1 MAAAIYQICKHGKK
15 VEKDE
20 SCRCRR
26 KTACI
31 CFFVSETLTKRMT
44 CAILSKEYKIC
55 RLTVKQKE
63 RQNMKDYE
71 IIVESM
77 TPCGGSKHAIRTI
90 IEAEA
95 ESPEA
100 YVEQNKR
107 FPIRD
112 ISRTSDGGMVITT
125 GNESGYIVRY
135 TFTEE

>member
-1 MAAAIYQICKHGKK
+1 
-15 VEKDE
+15 
-20 SCRCRR
+20 
-26 KTACI
+26 
-31 CFFVSETLTKRMT
+31 MT

-95 ESPEA
+95 ES
-100 YVEQNKR
+100 
-107 FPIRD
+107 FP
-112 ISRTSDGGMVITT
+112 S
-125 GNESGYIVRY
+125 
-135 TFTEE
+135 

>member
-1 MAAAIYQICKHGKK
+1 
-15 VEKDE
+15 
-20 SCRCRR
+20 
-26 KTACI
+26 
-31 CFFVSETLTKRMT
+31 
-44 CAILSKEYKIC
+44 
-55 RLTVKQKE
+55 
-63 RQNMKDYE
+63 MKDYE

-112 ISRTSDGGMVITT
+112 ITRTDTGVVITT
-125 GNESGYIVRY
+125 GNESGYVDRY
-135 TFTEE
+135 TFTE

>member
-1 MAAAIYQICKHGKK
+1 
-15 VEKDE
+15 
-20 SCRCRR
+20 
-26 KTACI
+26 
-31 CFFVSETLTKRMT
+31 
-44 CAILSKEYKIC
+44 
-55 RLTVKQKE
+55 
-63 RQNMKDYE
+63 MKDYE

-112 ISRTSDGGMVITT
+112 IRRTSDGGMVITT
-125 GNESGYIVRY
+125 DNESGNNVRK
-135 TFTEE
+135 TFPDA

>member
-1 MAAAIYQICKHGKK
+1 
-15 VEKDE
+15 
-20 SCRCRR
+20 
-26 KTACI
+26 
-31 CFFVSETLTKRMT
+31 
-44 CAILSKEYKIC
+44 
-55 RLTVKQKE
+55 
-63 RQNMKDYE
+63 MKDYE

-135 TFTEE
+135 MILSSERYTASSISMIRIMLSMTVR

>member
-1 MAAAIYQICKHGKK
+1 MTNYNDRFSIINKK
-15 VEKDE
+15 ILQPLNRFDIQMI
-20 SCRCRR
+20 RR
-26 KTACI
+26 
-31 CFFVSETLTKRMT
+31 L
-44 CAILSKEYKIC
+44 
-55 RLTVKQKE
+55 
-63 RQNMKDYE
+63 
-71 IIVESM
+71 
-77 TPCGGSKHAIRTI
+77 

>member
-1 MAAAIYQICKHGKK
+1 
-15 VEKDE
+15 
-20 SCRCRR
+20 
-26 KTACI
+26 
-31 CFFVSETLTKRMT
+31 
-44 CAILSKEYKIC
+44 
-55 RLTVKQKE
+55 
-63 RQNMKDYE
+63 MKDYE

-125 GNESGYIVRY
+125 CNESGYIVRY

>member
-1 MAAAIYQICKHGKK
+1 
-15 VEKDE
+15 
-20 SCRCRR
+20 
-26 KTACI
+26 
-31 CFFVSETLTKRMT
+31 
-44 CAILSKEYKIC
+44 
-55 RLTVKQKE
+55 
-63 RQNMKDYE
+63 MKDYE

-112 ISRTSDGGMVITT
+112 ITRTDTGVVITT
-125 GNESGYIVRY
+125 GNESGYVDRY
-135 TFTEE
+135 TFS